1 MNKNMIIGIIIIVLI
16 VIGVIIIKPQ
26 SNNSNSQNQAENIVG
41 NVEKQ
46 IDQKTGSSGIVVP
59 DNLQDCPADWFQT
72 EAGRQNVVCDESAKV
87 PYCSYYTLEKDGVT
101 KTRVLEFTSEC
112 AVCRNH
118 KRKGEVFIDDSSAGK
133 YTHLGYQKGE
143 CTQGMYKK

>member
-1 MNKNMIIGIIIIVLI
+1 MHKNLLIGIVVLVLVVSGGIIF
-16 VIGVIIIKPQ
+16 KPKANKSDVQ
-26 SNNSNSQNQAENIVG
+26 SQAEEVVADI
-41 NVEKQ
+41 EKQ
-46 IDQKTGSSGIVVP
+46 MDQKEGSSGILVP
-59 DNLQDCPADWFQT
+59 ENLQDCPADWFQS
-72 EAGRQNVVCDESAKV
+72 EAGRERILCDESIKT

-101 KTRVLEFTSEC
+101 KTKVLEFTSEC

-118 KRKGEVFIDDSSAGK
+118 KKKGEVFIDGSAGK